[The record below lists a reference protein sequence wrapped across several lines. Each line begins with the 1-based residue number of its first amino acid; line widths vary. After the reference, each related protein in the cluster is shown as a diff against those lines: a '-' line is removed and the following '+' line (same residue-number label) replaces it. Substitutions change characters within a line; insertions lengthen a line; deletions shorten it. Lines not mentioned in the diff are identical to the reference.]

1 MSTLRLLSTSLKGF
15 CIFYLCVLPFFY
27 IFPLFS
33 TSLKYSFYILSY
45 FLPHWNIFGI
55 LPLFFNSLKYFLYF
69 TFLWIIYTSFYLPLI
84 FHLCIYLSHRIASH
98 RIVSYNRIESN
109 VLLPLVFHLTKMYQY
124 LIFHLRTIL
133 LQPSS
138 QFDLTK
144 YWYFV
149 FLVFVF
155 HRSPSWWKSSRFH
168 NYAFSTFFASWWS
181 GYPLPVACTADRTSQ
196 LQNKGFIWKQ
206 LNKFLDPLPA
216 HIIRDSHSQLVF
228 ASEIDLAIYLVWV
241 SRWGKSGKA
250 TWGKK
255 LLSRNLPK
263 KYFNKLLKFF
273 NKLLKFLNKL
283 LKYLN
288 KLLKYL
294 ISWKPIC
301 WLGLPSIL
309 GSRVLEFLGNV
320 KIFSHLENSNWTT
333 LRLLSRLLLIINY
346 KELIHLRGCW
356 GAGCCCWYRWVLF
369 CNPASFSFSSFTS
382 SFKL

>member
-1 MSTLRLLSTSLKGF
+1 MFYCLWYFTSPKCINIWYFTLEQS
-15 CIFYLCVLPFFY
+15 CYNH
-27 IFPLFS
+27 
-33 TSLKYSFYILSY
+33 
-45 FLPHWNIFGI
+45 PHNLISPNIGI
-55 LPLFFNSLKYFLYF
+55 LYFLYLYF
-69 TFLWIIYTSFYLPLI
+69 IGVPHDGNQADSTIMLFPPFLPVDDLGTPFLWP
-84 FHLCIYLSHRIASH
+84 
-98 RIVSYNRIESN
+98 V
-109 VLLPLVFHLTKMYQY
+109 
-124 LIFHLRTIL
+124 LRTVHPSYKTKVLFENSWTSSWTLTLPILEIPTLNWSL
-133 LQPSS
+133 LQR
-138 QFDLTK
+138 
-144 YWYFV
+144 Y
-149 FLVFVF
+149 
-155 HRSPSWWKSSRFH
+155 
-168 NYAFSTFFASWWS
+168 
-181 GYPLPVACTADRTSQ
+181 
-196 LQNKGFIWKQ
+196 
-206 LNKFLDPLPA
+206 
-216 HIIRDSHSQLVF
+216 
-228 ASEIDLAIYLVWV
+228 DLAIYLVWV

-333 LRLLSRLLLIINY
+333 LRLLSRLLLMINY
-346 KELIHLRGCW
+346 KHLIHLRGCW

-369 CNPASFSFSSFTS
+369 CNPASFSFSSFTL